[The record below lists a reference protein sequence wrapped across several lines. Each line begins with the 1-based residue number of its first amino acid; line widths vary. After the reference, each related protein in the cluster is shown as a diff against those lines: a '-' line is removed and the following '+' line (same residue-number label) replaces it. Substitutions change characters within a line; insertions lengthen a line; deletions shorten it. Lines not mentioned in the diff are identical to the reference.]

1 VSNFFTPLS
10 KKAPEKLSW
19 RVVESSLIVGKYN
32 ASDSNNDSIIENS
45 KQKRIA
51 AFDFDSTLIKTV
63 SKLKFAK
70 DATDWCWWHG
80 AVPGKLKELHSE
92 GYIIVIVSNQNG
104 ISLKRAANAPK
115 VIKLDRFTQFKQKSA
130 AVFNN
135 LNLPISIYAAT
146 ERDRF
151 RKPATG
157 MWEEVLKDLGLSK
170 KDVDLEESIFV
181 GDAGG
186 RKGDFSCSDRNFA
199 ANIGIGFITPE
210 EYFLQQPPEPYE
222 RTFDPSS
229 HLANHPELP
238 LEVMFQQDQGQ
249 EIALFVG
256 SPGAGKS
263 TFYNEHFKPLG
274 YERINQD
281 ILKTVRYHS
290 Y

>member
-1 VSNFFTPLS
+1 MDDS
-10 KKAPEKLSW
+10 KTK
-19 RVVESSLIVGKYN
+19 
-32 ASDSNNDSIIENS
+32 
-45 KQKRIA
+45 IA

-70 DATDWCWWHG
+70 DATDWCWWQG
-80 AVPGKLKELHSE
+80 AVPGKLKDLHSE
-92 GYIIVIVSNQNG
+92 GYVIVIVSNQNG

-115 VIKLDRFTQFKQKSA
+115 AAKVDRFTQFKQKSA

-135 LNLPISIYAAT
+135 LNLPLSVYAAT
-146 ERDRF
+146 ERDRY

-157 MWEEVLKDLGLSK
+157 MWEEILKDLSLSES
-170 KDVDLEESIFV
+170 DIDMNTSIFV

-199 ANIGIGFITPE
+199 ANIGLNFTTPE
-210 EYFLQQPPEPYE
+210 EFFLKQSPEPFT
-222 RTFDPSS
+222 RTFDPPA
-229 HLANHPELP
+229 HLLDHPELP

-249 EIALFVG
+249 EVALFVG

-263 TFYNEHFKPLG
+263 TFYKEHFKPLG

-281 ILKTVRYHS
+281 TLKTVS
-290 Y
+290 ILFIKQ